1 MKPTRSLHD
10 AGGRNRFFSQ
20 SNFWERSTYRSPL
33 GSCLRRVIAAGFVM
47 VLFATMLSSVWAAE
61 EQTTPVDWGAKS
73 IEELLNTPIAIV
85 SGHQEKFS
93 DSPAAVSIITQDDIR
108 RSGAASIPEALRLV
122 PGLEVAQVDSH
133 QWAITA
139 RGFNDVFA
147 NKLLVLQDG
156 RSLYT
161 PLFSGVFWDVQDTL
175 MEDIDHIEVVRGPG
189 AAVWG
194 ANAVNGVINII
205 TKNAK
210 DTQGILITGGAGTE
224 ERGFGGFR
232 YGGKLGEDV
241 YFRIYGKY
249 LNRDDSALPNGND
262 ARDAWQMGQG
272 GVRIDWD
279 TLEKQ
284 GNLLTL
290 QGDLYGGRLNQTFGT
305 YDPSAPPTYSRSV
318 QNDFRVA
325 GGNVLSRWTH
335 EFSDSADLKLQMY
348 YDRTERDTAIF
359 RENQDTYDLD
369 FKYHFKLGERN
380 DLLWG
385 AGYRVTSDKI
395 GNSAGTAF
403 NPDNR
408 AIQLF
413 STFVQDE
420 ITLVPKRLR
429 LTVGSKF
436 EHNDFTGFEVQP
448 SGRLLWTP
456 HDHHTIWASISRAVR
471 TPSRAEEDVSLSN
484 VIPPNGL
491 FPGSPAAVST
501 IYGNGDYQSEEL
513 TAYELGYRVQ
523 PATNLS
529 FDLATFYNVYDR
541 LRSVELGPSPTQPIT
556 ALPPPAAL
564 FIPAHAANLLYG
576 ETYGVELTST
586 WQVMEGWRLIPSYTF
601 LEMQLHRRPGSTDT
615 SSESD
620 EGKSPQQ
627 QVSLRSSM
635 DLPKGFSL
643 DCTFRFVDR
652 LPALHIS
659 SYVALDVRL
668 GWHTRNDRLEMAIVG
683 QNLLSGNHAEFA
695 PSFINTQTTQ
705 VQPGV
710 YGKVTVRF

>member
-1 MKPTRSLHD
+1 MKEMQTSFD
-10 AGGRNRFFSQ
+10 AGRRKRFVSPPDFGGRWFSL
-20 SNFWERSTYRSPL
+20 SL
-33 GSCLRRVIAAGFVM
+33 GKPCPRHVVAAGFVM
-47 VLFATMLSSVWAAE
+47 ILLSATLSSGWAAE
-61 EQTTPVDWGAKS
+61 EQSQPVDWGAKS

-108 RSGAASIPEALRLV
+108 RSGATSIPEALRLV

-133 QWAITA
+133 QWAISA
-139 RGFNDVFA
+139 RGFNDLFA

-156 RSLYT
+156 RSIYT

-189 AAVWG
+189 ATVWG

-210 DTQGILITGGAGTE
+210 DTQGILITAGAGTE

-232 YGGKLGEDV
+232 YGGQLREDV

-249 LNRDDSALPNGND
+249 FNRDDSALPNGND

-279 TLEKQ
+279 TLEKH

-290 QGDLYGGRLNQTFGT
+290 QGDLYGGRINQTFGT
-305 YDPSAPPTYSRSV
+305 YDPSNPPAYFRSV
-318 QNDFRVA
+318 QDELRVA
-325 GGNVLSRWTH
+325 GGNVLGRWTH
-335 EFSDSADLKLQMY
+335 EFSESSDLKLQMY
-348 YDRTERDTAIF
+348 YDRTERKTAIF
-359 RENQDTYDLD
+359 MENQDTYDLD
-369 FKYHFKLGERN
+369 FKHHFKLGERN
-380 DLLWG
+380 DILWG
-385 AGYRVTSDKI
+385 AGFRATSDKI
-395 GNSAGTAF
+395 GNSPTISF
-403 NPDNR
+403 NPDSR
-408 AIQLF
+408 SIQLF

-429 LTVGSKF
+429 LTLGSKF

-471 TPSRAEEDVSLSN
+471 TPSRAEEDVKLSN
-484 VIPPNGL
+484 VIPANGL
-491 FPGSPAAVST
+491 FPGSPTAVST
-501 IYGNGDYQSEEL
+501 LYGNENFQSEEL

-523 PATNLS
+523 PAMNLS
-529 FDLATFYNVYDR
+529 FDLATFYNVYDH

-556 ALPPPAAL
+556 APPPPPGF
-564 FIPAHAANLLYG
+564 FIPGHGGNLLYG

-586 WQVMEGWRLIPSYTF
+586 WQVMEGWRLIPSYT
-601 LEMQLHRRPGSTDT
+601 LLKMQLHRQPGSTDT
-615 SSESD
+615 TSESD

-643 DCTFRFVDR
+643 DCTLRFVDR

-668 GWHTRNDRLEMAIVG
+668 GWHTKNDRLEMALVG

-695 PSFINTQTTQ
+695 PSFINTQVTQ

-710 YGKVTVRF
+710 YGKITVRF